1 MPEQSRFLRGLV
13 TWVGYRQ
20 AAVLYDRDRRFGGQT
35 KFSTGKMLKFAMD
48 GITSFSGYP
57 LRLASHL
64 GFLLSIATMLFMV
77 GLIVY
82 KMAGGTGVIQGW
94 TSLIV
99 TVLFLGGLQLMA
111 IGVVGEYMGRVYEEV
126 KRRPLYLVEAELN
139 VAPRARQSE
148 TSSTLAFDES
158 GHP

>member
-1 MPEQSRFLRGLV
+1 
-13 TWVGYRQ
+13 
-20 AAVLYDRDRRFGGQT
+20 
-35 KFSTGKMLKFAMD
+35 MLKFAMD

-57 LRLASHL
+57 LRLAAHL
-64 GFLLSIATMLFMV
+64 GFLLSLATMSFMV

-126 KRRPLYLVEAELN
+126 KRRPLYLVDAELN
-139 VAPRARQSE
+139 VAPRATPSQ
-148 TSSTLAFDES
+148 TSATVVFDES
-158 GHP
+158 GRP